1 MLQDFFVSVLSVR
14 LRLRLFLTFRG
25 RQLPLSAA
33 GFFSFLF
40 PLCFPLLLY
49 RSPGRLSEMRQETF
63 SPKRRVILYQNFQTR
78 SKRTKTAWERTQIE
92 DLFTSSLDYNSAS
105 ISWHV
110 RDVEGTL
117 EEGDSRDYILS
128 TFPMYKDKK
137 IPGLHSPGN
146 SWCMLGMSIS

>member
-1 MLQDFFVSVLSVR
+1 MLQGFFVSVLSVR
-14 LRLRLFLTFRG
+14 LRLRPFPYLP
-25 RQLPLSAA
+25 RQASS
-33 GFFSFLF
+33 FCWRFLF
-40 PLCFPLLLY
+40 FLPFSPLLLY
-49 RSPGRLSEMRQETF
+49 RSPGRPSEMRLETF

-146 SWCMLGMSIS
+146 SWLISII